1 MTPALAVQKAVRL
14 ALANVAGGRVY
25 DRVPLPIT
33 WPFVRIGE
41 DDLQADHEFGDFWR
55 VTVKVTAHSQAVG
68 KPEVKSIVGEI
79 ATALMTDLALDGW
92 AIIESDEPLIR
103 FFTAPDGKSE
113 QGAFQIEYLIQP

>member
-14 ALANVAGGRVY
+14 ALADVASGRVY
-25 DRVPLPIT
+25 DRVPPSVV

-68 KPEVKSIVGEI
+68 KPEVKGIIGEI
-79 ATALMTDLALDGW
+79 TAALMDDLALDGW
-92 AIIESDEPLIR
+92 EVIEFDEPLIR
-103 FFTAPDGKSE
+103 FFSAPDGKSE
-113 QGAFQIEYLIQP
+113 QGVFQIEYLVQP